1 MYVPETVWENLST
14 DFVTGLLWTQMELAF
29 GFVSVDRYL
38 KMALFILCKK
48 HQMHHMSQGY
58 FSKKLFDSIE
68 FLDLLHQTGIPSSYV
83 IFWKTIWQMFDTS
96 LNFSSTTHSHTDGQT
111 ESLTGLWTIWYIIL
125 VEKSLSNGTTHTQVE
140 FSWPPSWKLYMG
152 GLQNMH

>member
-1 MYVPETVWENLST
+1 M

-58 FSKKLFDSIE
+58 FSKKLFDSYYIKPGFQVPMS
-68 FLDLLHQTGIPSSYV
+68 FLED
-83 IFWKTIWQMFDTS
+83 
-96 LNFSSTTHSHTDGQT
+96 
-111 ESLTGLWTIWYIIL
+111 
-125 VEKSLSNGTTHTQVE
+125 
-140 FSWPPSWKLYMG
+140 
-152 GLQNMH
+152 NMADV